1 MMSVDY
7 NALVTH
13 CGDCLPVTCLI
24 HVCQA
29 VLQEN
34 HVETCLEKVLAGVP
48 DAIFS
53 GDSADI
59 HVLGLQHCGYL
70 AERLSGGIA
79 PVETRILLH
88 GPVTALVE
96 CEVLVG
102 VRLQFIGDFPAPG
115 PCNAMRGPDS
125 SLLPE

>member
-1 MMSVDY
+1 MMSVYY
-7 NALVTH
+7 NAFVTH

-29 VLQEN
+29 VLEEN
-34 HVETCLEKVLAGVP
+34 HVETCLQKVLAGIP
-48 DAIFS
+48 YAIFG

-59 HVLGLQHCGYL
+59 HVLRLQHCGNL
-70 AERLSGGIA
+70 AERLAGRVAS
-79 PVETRILLH
+79 VEAGILLH

-115 PCNAMRGPDS
+115 PGYAMRRPDS
-125 SLLPE
+125 SLLLE